1 MNAGISFYICSFFY
15 IVLLVIIYFSK
26 ERLESNENKIYSW
39 LIIAT
44 VIGISLEI
52 TSTIFNLHISGFE
65 TFKMILLRLL
75 NVYFLTW
82 IFIFFIYTYYIS
94 KKSNKMNFSLP
105 IIIYILLA
113 LITFCLPINLKI
125 SDGVLKYTYG
135 PSVDFVYLISGV
147 LILGCIISMFK
158 NFKNIKTKKYI
169 PLLVFIVIGVMI
181 AGVQMIFPDLLLMSS
196 MQTFVTFLMYFTIEN
211 PDLQMV
217 R

>member
-1 MNAGISFYICSFFY
+1 MNAVIIFYICRFFY
-15 IVLLVIIYFSK
+15 IVLLEIINYYK
-26 ERLESNENKIYSW
+26 VRLESNENKIYSW

-105 IIIYILLA
+105 IIIYILL
-113 LITFCLPINLKI
+113 
-125 SDGVLKYTYG
+125 
-135 PSVDFVYLISGV
+135 
-147 LILGCIISMFK
+147 
-158 NFKNIKTKKYI
+158 
-169 PLLVFIVIGVMI
+169 
-181 AGVQMIFPDLLLMSS
+181 
-196 MQTFVTFLMYFTIEN
+196 
-211 PDLQMV
+211 
-217 R
+217 